1 MRRQFLITAFLTHI
15 FFHFQFLSLNKVLET
30 NCSISFLLCRLGP
43 RDINLSV
50 DQWITDSLPP
60 NSNTNTSNASASLLS
75 QQQQQQSH
83 QSKIMNV
90 VVPNVACPPAAP
102 KKIRRKPENKVS
114 ERLQRFNHSSPSPSA
129 PGERASLDI
138 CFVMSSKRS

>member
-1 MRRQFLITAFLTHI
+1 LLSEKRRKRQFHDVQSLLTHI
-15 FFHFQFLSLNKVLET
+15 FSRKKTFHLTELKIIGKFFLS
-30 NCSISFLLCRLGP
+30 SSSRLGP
-43 RDINLSV
+43 RELNLSV
-50 DQWITDSLPP
+50 DQWITDTLPP
-60 NSNTNTSNASASLLS
+60 SNTSTSNALLLS

-114 ERLQRFNHSSPSPSA
+114 SA
-129 PGERASLDI
+129 TDREIYQPCDI
-138 CFVMSSKRS
+138 CQGGQS